1 MMRTSHDADE
11 TRRIAEGFG
20 SLLHA
25 GDLVLLVGDLGAG
38 KTTFVQGI
46 ARALGVEGPVT
57 SPTFTIVQQYDGRVP
72 VAHVDVYRLQRMQE
86 VHDLALDELLD
97 RHVVLVEWGDVVEP
111 ALRGDRAEVRLS
123 HGDDINIRTIEI
135 VGDGPSWP
143 ARMAQLEGAIASR
156 NN

>member
-1 MMRTSHDADE
+1 MMRTSHNTGE
-11 TRRIAEGFG
+11 TQRIAEGFG
-20 SLLHA
+20 TLLRP

-38 KTTFVQGI
+38 KTTFVQGV
-46 ARALGVEGPVT
+46 ARALGVQEPVT

-86 VHDLALDELLD
+86 VQDLALEELLE
-97 RHVVLVEWGDVVEP
+97 RHVVLVEWGDVAAP
-111 ALRGDRAEVRLS
+111 ALPGDRVEVRLAL
-123 HGDDINIRTIEI
+123 GDDLDVRTIEI

-143 ARMAQLEGAIASR
+143 ARLAQLEGAIASR